1 MKVETVSRDLGCS
14 IDEAQEAI
22 DNNQVVFD
30 LRTNRYYLKSNLSEE
45 DYDEMETLSYQQ
57 YIEDEEAI
65 KSYASRMIYNP
76 SGLLESD
83 MIMVESVCHSLLRR
97 IERIRKYEETHNI
110 NN

>member
-45 DYDEMETLSYQQ
+45 DYNEVETLSYQE
-57 YIEDEEAI
+57 YIDSKETIE
-65 KSYASRMIYNP
+65 SCSSRLIYNP
-76 SGLLESD
+76 SGILENDMIVLES
-83 MIMVESVCHSLLRR
+83 ICRSLLRR
-97 IERIRKYEETHNI
+97 INFIREYEKTHNI